1 MSCWTHVAAI
11 VRVDGFRIF
20 DDDIGP
26 DWDAIFGKECL
37 FLASRENWE
46 DAMEHPDKYL
56 PMGSEGSLRK
66 TMWTNPDLSH
76 ADAYTMS
83 IFGDLR
89 DYDSPETIIEW
100 FKKIVNSDSLD
111 VRQACITVTNG
122 YKSMVWGINF
132 GEEVPND
139 TNETV

>member
-66 TMWTNPDLSH
+66 TVWVNPDRGH
-76 ADAYTMS
+76 AAAYTVS

-89 DYDSPETIIEW
+89 DYDSPEAIIEW
-100 FKKIVNSDSLD
+100 FKEIINSVAID

-122 YKSMVWGINF
+122 YKSKVWGYNF

>member
-37 FLASRENWE
+37 FLASRDKWD
-46 DAMEHPDKYL
+46 DAMKHPDKYL

-66 TMWTNPDLSH
+66 TVWTNPDLSH
-76 ADAYTMS
+76 ADAYTVS

-100 FKKIVNSDSLD
+100 FKNIVNPDGIEAAVAID

-132 GEEVPND
+132 GEE
-139 TNETV
+139 TE

>member
-132 GEEVPND
+132 GEEVAND

>member
-1 MSCWTHVAAI
+1 MSSWTHVAAI

-37 FLASRENWE
+37 FLASRDKWD

-66 TMWTNPDLSH
+66 TVWVNPDLSH
-76 ADAYTMS
+76 ADAYTIS

-122 YKSMVWGINF
+122 YKSLVWGINF

>member
-11 VRVDGFRIF
+11 VRVDSFRIF
-20 DDDIGP
+20 EDFDDQIEP

-37 FLASRENWE
+37 FLASREKWE

-66 TMWTNPDLSH
+66 TVWVNPDRSH
-76 ADAYTMS
+76 AAAYTVS

-89 DYDSPETIIEW
+89 DYDRPETIIEW
-100 FKKIVNSDSLD
+100 FKEIINSVAID

-122 YKSMVWGINF
+122 YSSMVWGYNF
-132 GEEVPND
+132 GEEV
-139 TNETV
+139 E